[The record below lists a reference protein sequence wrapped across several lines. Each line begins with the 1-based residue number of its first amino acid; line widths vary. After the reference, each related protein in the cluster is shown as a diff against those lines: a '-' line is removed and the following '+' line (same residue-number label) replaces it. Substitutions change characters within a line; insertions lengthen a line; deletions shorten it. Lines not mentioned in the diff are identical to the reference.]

1 MVADAEANKEADAKF
16 EELIQARNQAD
27 GMIHATRKQL
37 EEVGDALSAED
48 KAPIEEAL
56 TALETASKRRRQSRN
71 RSETQELIQ
80 ASSKLMEAAQAQ
92 QAAAGGAEGAEQQ
105 ASSGQANDD
114 VVDAEFEEVKEDDK
128 K

>member
-27 GMIHATRKQL
+27 GMVHATRKQL

-56 TALETASKRRRQSRN
+56 TALETASKG
-71 RSETQELIQ
+71 EDKAEIEAKTQELIQ

-114 VVDAEFEEVKEDDK
+114 VVDAEFEEVKDDDK

>member
-1 MVADAEANKEADAKF
+1 MVADAEANKESDKKF

-56 TALETASKRRRQSRN
+56 SALETAVKG
-71 RSETQELIQ
+71 EDKEEIEAKTQELIQ

-92 QAAAGGAEGAEQQ
+92 QGAAGGEGDAQ
-105 ASSGQANDD
+105 AQDAGKADDD
-114 VVDAEFEEVKEDDK
+114 VVDAEFEEVKDDDK